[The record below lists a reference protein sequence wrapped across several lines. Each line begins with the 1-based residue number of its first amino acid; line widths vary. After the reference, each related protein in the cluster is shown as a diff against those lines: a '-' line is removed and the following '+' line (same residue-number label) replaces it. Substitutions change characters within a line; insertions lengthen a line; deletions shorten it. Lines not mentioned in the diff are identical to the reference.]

1 MSVEV
6 RGRPAGVELWGEG
19 PGCPFGEQVGHEQ
32 QCALVAKKANG
43 VLGYIK
49 KSVAN
54 RLRKVI
60 LPPYSAPVRLHLD
73 YCVQLC
79 DPQFKQDRN
88 LLERVQ
94 WRATNTTKGLEHLL
108 YEERRSNL
116 GQFHLGKRRLRGI

>member
-1 MSVEV
+1 VSVEV
-6 RGRPAGVELWGEG
+6 WGRPAGEELCGEG

-60 LPPYSAPVRLHLD
+60 LP
-73 YCVQLC
+73 
-79 DPQFKQDRN
+79 
-88 LLERVQ
+88 LLS
-94 WRATNTTKGLEHLL
+94 GLV
-108 YEERRSNL
+108 
-116 GQFHLGKRRLRGI
+116 